1 MKLCTIVKFP
11 QECNK
16 KVQPSCKLPKKNKN
30 MSERQFKHRHVTCIS
45 KENTQEPFL
54 YLVWLQKPSVV
65 HLTSA
70 GRCAEATIESY
81 STRQLSMVT
90 SAWTQS
96 TWKLH
101 SGMGVRGINH
111 RNLSFPEEWLKH
123 RRINVGRWPVKFWDN
138 MINQQKFIFI
148 LKSHIY
154 RLHLFLQ
161 KQVKLMVVK
170 T

>member
-54 YLVWLQKPSVV
+54 YLVWLQKPLCGSFNFSRSVRWGNNWELFHEAV
-65 HLTSA
+65 IDGHVGLDSEHLKTPQWNGSPRHKPQEFVISWGMIEAPKNQCWQMTSEVL
-70 GRCAEATIESY
+70 RQYDQPAEI
-81 STRQLSMVT
+81 
-90 SAWTQS
+90 
-96 TWKLH
+96 
-101 SGMGVRGINH
+101 
-111 RNLSFPEEWLKH
+111 
-123 RRINVGRWPVKFWDN
+123 
-138 MINQQKFIFI
+138 
-148 LKSHIY
+148 HIY
-154 RLHLFLQ
+154 
-161 KQVKLMVVK
+161 